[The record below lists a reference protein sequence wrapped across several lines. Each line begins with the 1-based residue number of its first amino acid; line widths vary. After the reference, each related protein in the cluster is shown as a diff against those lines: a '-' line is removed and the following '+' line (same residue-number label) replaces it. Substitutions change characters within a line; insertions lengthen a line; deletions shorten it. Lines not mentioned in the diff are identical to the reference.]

1 MQPQDTTSPTVPA
14 RTITL
19 LLGLTVGVIAAN
31 LYYAQPLVAL
41 ISESLGI
48 QTSSAG
54 LVVTLTQIG
63 YGLGVLFLVPLGD
76 LVENKK
82 LILALM
88 GLTILALLGLGV
100 ATLVVP
106 YFAAA
111 LLLGVGTSAV
121 QIVVPYAAHMTAES
135 HRGRVVGGLMSGLM
149 LGIMLSRPISS
160 LLTDMFSWHAVFFL
174 SASLMLVMAFVLF
187 KFLPPRKPESQNLH
201 YGRLLASMGKL
212 LISTPVLRRRGV
224 YQACMFG
231 AFSLFWTAVPLYL
244 LSPTYHLSQSAIAL
258 FAFAGV
264 AGAIS
269 APYAGKLAD
278 RGLTTPATI
287 IAMLSAIASFGVTHL
302 LEPGSLTALGVLV
315 FSAILLDAGIT
326 ATLVLGQRAIFSLK
340 PEYRGRLN
348 GLYVAI
354 IFVGGSIG
362 SYAGAWAYSHGGWDL
377 TTKIGALFPAVA
389 LVYFLTEWITGFRR
403 K

>member
-100 ATLVVP
+100 ATHVAP

-111 LLLGVGTSAV
+111 LFLGVGTSAV

-174 SASLMLVMAFVLF
+174 SASLMLLMALVLF

-244 LSPTYHLSQSAIAL
+244 MSPTYHLSQSAIAL

-389 LVYFLTEWITGFRR
+389 LVYFLIEWITDFRR